1 MCLCFCDFTTSIR
14 RKPNVV
20 TFSFVHNCQ
29 SHDVLPFYEIK
40 LRNLALI
47 VFWVSFA
54 PMVQNHRKII
64 PLRQTFRPFIEPQQ
78 RQSALIHTPKI
89 YQAKK
94 NNLPPSCPTR
104 HLFHLSSLSCILPHS
119 LGVFGHKHEFDPI
132 LQGKFSNRN
141 FRLDKIQQDAQLLE
155 NWSH

>member
-94 NNLPPSCPTR
+94 QQLTSV
-104 HLFHLSSLSCILPHS
+104 LSNSTSIPLAFPVLHS
-119 LGVFGHKHEFDPI
+119 SAFLGRI
-132 LQGKFSNRN
+132 RT
-141 FRLDKIQQDAQLLE
+141 
-155 NWSH
+155 